1 MSGATSRF
9 MRKAPVLKPRRFL
22 DKLTDSREEAV
33 STKCRSLMA
42 SLSVSLQFE
51 RSKCRKVRERH
62 RGDARCSKTEEPRG
76 LDERLREISEGMW
89 GNKSSKGLTES
100 SVIPVFSR
108 LNCVKI
114 HSYLMIYSIL
124 SLGST

>member
-9 MRKAPVLKPRRFL
+9 MRKAPVLKPSRFL
-22 DKLTDSREEAV
+22 DRLTDSSEEEV
-33 STKCRSLMA
+33 TTKCRSLMA

-51 RSKCRKVRERH
+51 RSSCRKVRERH
-62 RGDARCSKTEEPRG
+62 REEARYSKTEDPRG
-76 LDERLREISEGMW
+76 LDERLREMSEGMW
-89 GNKSSKGLTES
+89 GIKSSKGLTES

-108 LNCVKI
+108 LNSFSI
-114 HSYLMIYSIL
+114 PSYLMIYSIR